1 MNIKLCGSARLG
13 IATIMCVASLLFSGQ
28 ITLGYQGNTRG
39 GCEVVEVYPGYPGY
53 RGLVTGIRPVGDHAC
68 LDDLKRLDSGFSRSD
83 EDAKNRRA
91 ARNLG
96 LAGIFTDWTWE
107 NWMAIEVERGD
118 APQCYSCLILDPSI
132 QANTAGVE
140 YDPTDPRIL
149 ISLTDIRVLAPY
161 LLEDIADIS
170 NPGRFQ
176 IETAVWR
183 TLASMNIV
191 DLGSHL
197 NAPQVLEN
205 MKFWIG
211 EYHGIDV
218 DGDGNWSGFDLDY
231 SLRAFK
237 KMGGYTPISGI
248 EYLQDQVYE
257 AYSVIWMF
265 YNFSTPMFKDSFLQS
280 AETTVQN
287 CQFNAGR
294 DGYESIGDCV
304 SHEML
309 L

>member
-1 MNIKLCGSARLG
+1 
-13 IATIMCVASLLFSGQ
+13 
-28 ITLGYQGNTRG
+28 
-39 GCEVVEVYPGYPGY
+39 
-53 RGLVTGIRPVGDHAC
+53 VTGIRPVGDHAC
-68 LDDLKRLDSGFSRSD
+68 LDDLKHLDPGFSRSD
-83 EDAKNRRA
+83 EDAKNRQA

-96 LAGIFTDWTWE
+96 LTGTFSDWTWE

-118 APQCYSCLILDPSI
+118 APQCYSCLILDSSI

-140 YDPTDPRIL
+140 YDPTDPRVL

-161 LLEDIADIS
+161 LLEDVEEVS

-176 IETAVWR
+176 IETVVWR
-183 TLASMNIV
+183 TLASMNITTI
-191 DLGSHL
+191 GGHI

-218 DGDGNWSGFDLDY
+218 NGDGSWSGFDLDY

-237 KMGGYTPISGI
+237 EMGGYTPVTGM

-265 YNFSTPMFKDSFLQS
+265 YNFSTPMFRDNFLQS
-280 AETTVQN
+280 AETIIQN

-294 DGYESIGDCV
+294 DGYKSIGDCV
-304 SHEML
+304 SHEAL
-309 L
+309 F